1 MTSKRDEIVTLIHR
15 DRARAHE
22 TIFAHRHTDKKGRH
36 IPSPPFH
43 RTMIDDFHCDAPG
56 VVDIVFRGGAKSTIA
71 EEAIVLM
78 AGLREFKNCLIIG
91 ENADRAASRLA
102 AIRREIVMNP
112 LVHQAFGVMTGDVDG
127 ETRLVLSNE
136 ICIQSLGKGQ
146 SLRGIKHLD
155 QRPDLVFG
163 DDLENR
169 GDAATPEARAKVSD
183 WWNFDLI
190 PAMDPDGRWRM
201 AATTL
206 HPEAL
211 PETLAMADP
220 QTGVCPN
227 IVHRFPWY
235 YLDEDGQPV
244 ASWPERFPM
253 SRILNTEASYRSQ
266 GKIQGYRQEF
276 MCQAEAP
283 ELKPFKQEMM
293 RVEPRAKTWQA
304 VYSMTDPARTRNK
317 NSADTGHAVWSW
329 IGPKLVIWDAWGKQL
344 LPNEIVDALFETWD
358 DYHPARIGIE
368 RDGLEEFLMQPIRA
382 EQAKRGI
389 MLPIDDQ
396 KAPVGKIDFIKGLQ
410 PFFNAR
416 EVEFVKPLPDLQ
428 AQLLGFP
435 TGKIDIPNALAYA
448 LKMRPG
454 APVYDDFNGR
464 HISEGL
470 RPMVGRPVWLCL
482 NATRNTVTGLL
493 LQVLEGSL
501 RIFNDYVRE
510 GEPSAI
516 IGDIIQ
522 TARLDAGAGVKLT
535 AGPLHF
541 DQYNNVGLR
550 QAIAKIPMEVRPGV
564 GPERARSYIRG
575 LLQREKQSMP
585 MLLVSSEARWTL
597 NALSGGY
604 SRVLL
609 KGGILADYAEEG
621 VYRTLIEGLES
632 FCGLLELGRSTDDDD
647 EGRFNA
653 VTPSGQKYRSMLA
666 GAKRR

>member
-1 MTSKRDEIVTLIHR
+1 MTQRAELVSRLYGNRTL
-15 DRARAHE
+15 AH
-22 TIFAHRHTDKKGRH
+22 TVLFQHRHREK
-36 IPSPPFH
+36 SPPFH
-43 RTMIDDFHCDAPG
+43 REIIEDFHGPAKG

-71 EEAIVLM
+71 EEGITLKGAF
-78 AGLREFKNCLIIG
+78 REYRNCLVIG
-91 ENADRAASRLA
+91 ENYDRAASRLA
-102 AIRREIVMNP
+102 AIRRELEMNE
-112 LVHQAFGVMTGDVDG
+112 LLLQAFGELRGDTWG
-127 ETRLVLSNE
+127 EDRLVLTSGV
-136 ICIQSLGKGQ
+136 CIQCLGKGQ

-155 QRPDLVFG
+155 QRPDFVFG

-169 GDAATPEARAKVSD
+169 QDAITPEARAKVSD
-183 WWNFDLI
+183 WWNFDLM
-190 PAMDPDGRWRM
+190 PAMDPLGKWRM

-211 PETLAMADP
+211 PETLARSDP
-220 QTGVCPN
+220 PVFVDGRMVEDGV
-227 IVHRFPWY
+227 IVHRYPWY
-235 YLDEDGQPV
+235 YLNEEGV
-244 ASWPERFPM
+244 KTAAWPERFPM
-253 SRILNTEASYRSQ
+253 KLIEASEAQYIAQ
-266 GKIQGYRQEF
+266 GKLQGYRQEF

-283 ELKPFKQEMM
+283 ELKPFKQDMM
-293 RVEPRAKTWQA
+293 RVEPRVKTWQA

-329 IGPKLVIWDAWGKQL
+329 IGPKLVIWDAWGRQL
-344 LPNEIVDALFETWD
+344 LPNEIVDALFDTWD
-358 DYHPARIGIE
+358 TYHPARIGIE

-382 EQAKRGI
+382 EQVKRGI

-396 KAPVGKIDFIKGLQ
+396 KAPVGKVDFIKGLQ

-416 EVEFVKPLPDLQ
+416 EVEFVKPLPELQ

-454 APVYDDFNGR
+454 APMYDDFTGR
-464 HISEGL
+464 NIQEDL
-470 RPMVGRPVWLCL
+470 RPMPGRAAWLAL
-482 NATRNTVTGLL
+482 NATHKSVTGIL
-493 LQVLEGSL
+493 LQVIEGSI
-501 RIFNDYVRE
+501 RVYADYVRE
-510 GEPSAI
+510 GEPALLVA
-516 IGDIIQ
+516 DIIQ
-522 TARLDAGAGVKLT
+522 AARLDAGANVKLT

-550 QAIAKIPMEVRPGV
+550 QAIAKLPMEVRPGV
-564 GPERARSYIRG
+564 TPERARTYLRG

-585 MLLVSSEARWTL
+585 MFLVSGEARWTL
-597 NALSGGY
+597 NGLAGGY

-632 FCGLLELGRSTDDDD
+632 FLGLLELGRSTDDDD
-647 EGRFNA
+647 AGRFNA
-653 VTPSGQKYRSMLA
+653 VMPDGRRYMSALA